1 MVIFGCKEIL
11 VLGVVRDA
19 SMEKFYTEVDCV
31 RRSTPALNVQTCE
44 TFSGGEARL
53 RAEAALRRAKVE
65 PERIELS
72 SREDNIVLSTC
83 LVDFILSGT
92 TRQATA

>member
-1 MVIFGCKEIL
+1 MTK
-11 VLGVVRDA
+11 
-19 SMEKFYTEVDCV
+19 VDKIIA
-31 RRSTPALNVQTCE
+31 RRSPMQALFMKERERKMPAFVLRQG
-44 TFSGGEARL
+44 FGGR
-53 RAEAALRRAKVE
+53 RRAKVE

>member
-1 MVIFGCKEIL
+1 MENLIL
-11 VLGVVRDA
+11 C
-19 SMEKFYTEVDCV
+19 EVDCV
-31 RRSTPALNVQTCE
+31 RRSPPAQTSRPTNEMPEGEVRRRPE
-44 TFSGGEARL
+44 TG
-53 RAEAALRRAKVE
+53 LRRTKVE

-83 LVDFILSGT
+83 LVDFVLSGT